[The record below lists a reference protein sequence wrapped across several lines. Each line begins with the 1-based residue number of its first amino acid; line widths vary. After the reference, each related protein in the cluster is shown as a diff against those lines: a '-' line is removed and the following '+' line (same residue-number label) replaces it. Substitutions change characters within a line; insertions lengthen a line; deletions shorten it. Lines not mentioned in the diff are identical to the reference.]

1 MFLINFLTINRTRFT
16 NLLVGAMFLSVAID
30 MGGDFGLR
38 NIIFP
43 ICALLLMAINGL
55 TFPRAWL
62 FPFVVLVIYP
72 TLSLFI
78 GLSSDAKFSIA
89 FSQYQSTMLAFLL
102 YILVSRLPYQTTTT
116 TLLNSLFF
124 VALLAVGLAIGLVLG
139 VSPVLKVLSLM
150 AEKGGGYFGER
161 GGTIEELIPNVYFK
175 ATLFFVPSF
184 FIALFAR
191 KYLIAFVLFFALVAA
206 VSKTGMVVAGL
217 LSVAY
222 LLRNSKRKEFFIG
235 SFVLILVIVFV
246 LRSPIYFYFEEMF
259 QNKSITLDTRAGHFK
274 SLITLWE
281 NNLLQLF
288 FGFGLGTSFYS
299 SGAGAVVSNI
309 ELDHLNIIRKYG
321 LFWAG
326 LFFVWVLSVSLKAI
340 KNNSSDVRCLGWAL
354 LIAFVVAGTN
364 PVMISPVFFLFMFLT
379 VAANHQSGIRCSN
392 EYNKSGRF
400 TCDIQR

>member
-1 MFLINFLTINRTRFT
+1 MINLLTINKTRIT
-16 NLLVGAMFLSVAID
+16 KLLVGAMFLSVAID

-38 NIIFP
+38 NIILP
-43 ICALLLMAINGL
+43 ICALLLIVINGL
-55 TFPRAWL
+55 TFPKAWL
-62 FPFVVLVIYP
+62 FPFAVLVIYP

-89 FSQYQSTMLAFLL
+89 ISQYQSTMLAFLL
-102 YILVSRLPYQTTTT
+102 YILVSRLPYRTTTT
-116 TLLNSLFF
+116 TLLHSLFL

-161 GGTIEELIPNVYFK
+161 GGTVEELIPNVYFK

-184 FIALFAR
+184 LIALLAK
-191 KYLIAFVLFFALVAA
+191 KYLIAVVLFLALVAA

-222 LLRNSKRKEFFIG
+222 LLRNSNRKEFLIG
-235 SFVLILVIVFV
+235 SFALGLVIFFIAT
-246 LRSPIYFYFEEMF
+246 SPIYLYFHEML
-259 QNKSITLDTRAGHFK
+259 QNKSITLDARAGHFK
-274 SLITLWE
+274 SLIALWG
-281 NNLLQLF
+281 NNPLQLF
-288 FGFGLGTSFYS
+288 FGFGLGTGFYS

-321 LFWAG
+321 LFWACI
-326 LFFVWVLSVSLKAI
+326 FSVWVLSVSIKAV

-364 PVMISPVFFLFMFLT
+364 PVLISPVFFIFMFLT
-379 VAANHQSGIRCSN
+379 IAANHQSGIRCSN